1 MRPTINITNLIGTLV
16 IIGDKNN
23 PIDKIVKET
32 LMKVINSVSEIQL
45 ENSDKSEQ
53 QSKCSQNSNSDYPE

>member
-1 MRPTINITNLIGTLV
+1 MEPTINITNLIGTLV

-23 PIDKIVKET
+23 PIDEIVKET
-32 LMKVINSVSEIQL
+32 LVKVINSVSEIQL